1 MSSVTVVMIFH
12 ILVTHVLIS
21 EKLLQSITANKSG
34 LGAAMLRQGVRNENW
49 GESVETQNVCHNSLN
64 NLLISWKRFN

>member
-1 MSSVTVVMIFH
+1 MSSVVVVMIFH

-34 LGAAMLRQGVRNENW
+34 LGAASNENW
-49 GESVETQNVCHNSLN
+49 REWRLKMYVTTL
-64 NLLISWKRFN
+64 

>member
-1 MSSVTVVMIFH
+1 MSSMTVVMIFH

-34 LGAAMLRQGVRNENW
+34 LVWALLLGQGVSNDNW
-49 GESVETQNVCHNSLN
+49 REWSLKMYVTT
-64 NLLISWKRFN
+64 L

>member
-1 MSSVTVVMIFH
+1 MSSMTVVMIFH

-34 LGAAMLRQGVRNENW
+34 LVWALLLGQGVSNEKW
-49 GESVETQNVCHNSLN
+49 REWSLKMYVTT
-64 NLLISWKRFN
+64 L

>member
-1 MSSVTVVMIFH
+1 MSSMTVVMIFH

-34 LGAAMLRQGVRNENW
+34 LVWALQRQGVNNENW
-49 GESVETQNVCHNSLN
+49 REWSLKMYVTT
-64 NLLISWKRFN
+64 L